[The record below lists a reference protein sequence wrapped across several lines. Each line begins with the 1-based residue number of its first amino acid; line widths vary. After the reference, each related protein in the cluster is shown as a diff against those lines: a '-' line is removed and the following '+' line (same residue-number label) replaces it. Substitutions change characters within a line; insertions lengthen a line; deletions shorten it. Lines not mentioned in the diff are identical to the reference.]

1 MRSRSIRALDA
12 SARTSWAQV
21 VLRAAGLFIVTIWLF
36 YFLGFDDRSPV
47 YTESDS
53 KLLLSRSVGWPWGHS
68 FLSCA
73 SARGALPGSLALSP
87 ASVGTWCW
95 HWPLSFRWGPERPL
109 CR

>member
-1 MRSRSIRALDA
+1 VRSRSIRAVDA

-53 KLLLSRSVGWPWGHS
+53 RLLLVALGWVAVGGLLLVLRQRTWG
-68 FLSCA
+68 LA
-73 SARGALPGSLALSP
+73 WLIGSIACIGGYVVLALAVVFSMG
-87 ASVGTWCW
+87 S
-95 HWPLSFRWGPERPL
+95 
-109 CR
+109 